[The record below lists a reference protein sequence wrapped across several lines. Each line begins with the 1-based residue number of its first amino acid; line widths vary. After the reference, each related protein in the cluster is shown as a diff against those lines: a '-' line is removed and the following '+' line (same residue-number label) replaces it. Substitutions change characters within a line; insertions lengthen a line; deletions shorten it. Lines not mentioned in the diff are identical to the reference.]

1 MPSLRHKKWSS
12 LPLPEFEAPRV
23 LPSLEYLDTLSDNTG
38 VIQHATLDVP
48 NRSTGY
54 CTDDVARALMVVY
67 QKLAID
73 PRDKIARRLAPIYL
87 AYLADAQLPDG
98 RFHNFMSYDRQW
110 LDCVGTHDSV
120 GRALWAL
127 GYGMRY
133 APRPTWRRLCK
144 RLFDK
149 GRKALNWLQ
158 HARSQSYA
166 MIGLAHAIAG
176 NPSRSEMPIYK
187 EDLRTLAEALKARYE
202 QTQSPDWVWF
212 ENTMTYDN
220 ARLAEA
226 MIRAGTALKNDEYLA
241 IGLRTLAFYERI
253 TVENGVFVPIGN
265 EGWYA
270 RGGQRPRYS
279 QQPLEAVSLVDA
291 ALAAYEAT
299 GDAAFQATA
308 QIGLEWYY
316 GRNSRGIAMANDGG
330 CLDGLNESSVNHN
343 MGAESTLAFLSSA
356 YTLAT
361 SSRVV
366 HAIVGTLIT

>member
-1 MPSLRHKKWSS
+1 M
-12 LPLPEFEAPRV
+12 
-23 LPSLEYLDTLSDNTG
+23 LPSLEYLDTLSDSTG
-38 VIQHATLDVP
+38 VIQHATLDIP

-54 CTDDVARALMVVY
+54 CTDDVARALIVVC

-73 PRDKIARRLAPIYL
+73 PRDTIAKRLAPVYL

-127 GYGMRY
+127 GFGMRF
-133 APRPTWRRLCK
+133 APRGTWRRLCK

-149 GRKALNWLQ
+149 GRKALDWLQ
-158 HARSQSYA
+158 HPRSQSYA
-166 MIGLAHAIAG
+166 MIGLAHAIASDPPRG
-176 NPSRSEMPIYK
+176 ELPIYK
-187 EDLRTLAEALKARYE
+187 EDLRTLAEALKTRYE
-202 QTQSPDWVWF
+202 QTQARDWVWF
-212 ENTMTYDN
+212 ENTLTYDN
-220 ARLAEA
+220 ARLPEA
-226 MIRAGTALKNDEYLA
+226 MLRAGTALQDDEYVA
-241 IGLRTLAFYERI
+241 IGLRTFAFYEHV
-253 TVENGVFVPIGN
+253 TVENGIFVPIGN

-270 RGGQRPRYS
+270 RGGQRARYS

-299 GDAAFQATA
+299 GEAAFQATA

-316 GRNSRGIAMANDGG
+316 GRNSRGIVMANDGG
-330 CLDGLNESSVNHN
+330 CLDGLNETSVNHN

-361 SSRVV
+361 SLHVART
-366 HAIVGTLIT
+366 IVGTLFT